1 MPTAA
6 IGNHANGARSKASL
20 NDPVLREDGLSAS
33 ELFDSKMHGGLTY
46 NDFILLPGF
55 IDFASAD
62 VALETNITR
71 NIKLKTPLMSSPMDT
86 VTEES
91 MAIAMAVSIL
101 GLYILKLKMVT
112 SCWVALV

>member
-1 MPTAA
+1 MPAA
-6 IGNHANGARSKASL
+6 ANGDRANGVPSKASL
-20 NDPVLREDGLSAS
+20 NEPVPREDGLSAS
-33 ELFDSKMHGGLTY
+33 ELFDSKVHGGLTY

-91 MAIAMAVSIL
+91 MAIAMAVRRV
-101 GLYILKLKMVT
+101 GLYILRLKL
-112 SCWVALV
+112 